1 MSRKNDFLLDIHLHS
16 HVETL
21 YDNIRKKALVQ
32 YFSPFLTVDMNK
44 MAESFG
50 TTVSKLE
57 RELAKLITEN
67 LIQARIDSHK
77 KVGRMVPFFSNET

>member
-1 MSRKNDFLLDIHLHS
+1 MEN
-16 HVETL
+16 L

-44 MAESFG
+44 MAQSFG
-50 TTVSKLE
+50 TNVPKLE

-67 LIQARIDSHK
+67 HIQARIDSHK
-77 KVGRMVPFFSNET
+77 KVEIIVFYINILLGMFLS